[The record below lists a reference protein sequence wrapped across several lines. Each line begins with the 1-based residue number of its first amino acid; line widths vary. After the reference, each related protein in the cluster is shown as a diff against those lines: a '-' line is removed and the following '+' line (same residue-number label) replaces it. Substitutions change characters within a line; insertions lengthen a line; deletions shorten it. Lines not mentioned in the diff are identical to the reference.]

1 MAPSIANRA
10 LKYAGTC
17 TVELAALLLGVYFNA
32 AVPQSYNVA
41 ILGAGPAGTA
51 CALALRGAGL
61 RVALVDKARFPR
73 DKICGDAIPGPALK
87 ALRQL
92 DPTYAEELLAGLRP
106 KAETRDSRVVA
117 PNGGSLGVRWHLP
130 TFNSPRL
137 HFDAA
142 LLDLVKRHTATEIH
156 ENFAVKTLTAA
167 PDAVTL
173 TAADGRQLRAGL
185 LIACDGANSM
195 AARQLAHRR
204 LDRAHHCAAVRAYYT
219 DVADADGHTT
229 EFFFLKKYPAGY
241 LWVFP
246 VGAGVHNVGFGMLSK
261 DIVAHQLNLKKT
273 LLELLQTHPQLAA
286 RFAPAQLLG
295 PVTGFGLPLGT
306 GRPAHALAGP
316 RWLLCGDA
324 ASLIDPLQGHGIDT
338 AIKSGI
344 LAAAQAVACFEKQD
358 FSDAFLQHYA
368 RSVQAQLGP
377 QLARSYRIMQFL
389 GNKPWLV
396 NAGVRLAR
404 VPLARRWLQKLVG

>member
-1 MAPSIANRA
+1 M
-10 LKYAGTC
+10 L
-17 TVELAALLLGVYFNA
+17 
-32 AVPQSYNVA
+32 QSYDVVL
-41 ILGAGPAGTA
+41 LGAGPAGTA

-87 ALRQL
+87 ALRRL
-92 DPTYAEELLAGLRP
+92 DPAYVEELLAGLHPR
-106 KAETRDSRVVA
+106 AETRDSRVVA

-142 LLDLVKRHTATEIH
+142 LLELVKRHTSTEII
-156 ENFAVKTLTAA
+156 EDFAAKTLAVG
-167 PDAVTL
+167 PDAVAL
-173 TAADGRQLRAGL
+173 TAADGRQLRARL
-185 LIACDGANSM
+185 LVACDGANSV

-219 DVADADGHTT
+219 GVAAADGRTT

-246 VGAGVHNVGFGMLSK
+246 VGEGVYNVGFGMLSK
-261 DIVAHQLNLKKT
+261 DIAAQQLDLKDT
-273 LLELLQTHPQLAA
+273 LLDLLATHPELAA
-286 RFAPAQLLG
+286 RFAGARALG
-295 PVTGFGLPLGT
+295 PVVGFGLPLGT
-306 GRPAHALAGP
+306 GRPAHAVAGP

-338 AIKSGI
+338 AVQSGI

-358 FSDAFLQHYA
+358 FSNDFLQQYA
-368 RSVQAQLGP
+368 RAVQAELGP
-377 QLARSYRIMQFL
+377 RLARSYRVMRFM

-396 NAGVRLAR
+396 NAGVRLAQ

>member
-1 MAPSIANRA
+1 M
-10 LKYAGTC
+10 K
-17 TVELAALLLGVYFNA
+17 TVLLGIYSDRP
-32 AVPQSYNVA
+32 VPESYDVA

-92 DPTYAEELLAGLRP
+92 DPAYADELLASLHP
-106 KAETRDSRVVA
+106 KAETRTSRVVA
-117 PNGGSLGVRWHLP
+117 PNGRGLGVRWHLP

-142 LLDLVKRHTATEIH
+142 LLALVNRHTTTDVLED
-156 ENFAVKTLTAA
+156 FAVKTIATA

-173 TAADGRQLRAGL
+173 TAPDGRELRAAL
-185 LIACDGANSM
+185 LIACDGANSV
-195 AARQLAHRR
+195 AARQLAHRQI
-204 LDRAHHCAAVRAYYT
+204 DRAHHCAAVRAYYT
-219 DVADADGHTT
+219 GVAEADGHTT

-246 VGAGVHNVGFGMLSK
+246 VGGGVYNVGFGMLSK
-261 DIVAHQLNLKKT
+261 DIAAQGINLKKT
-273 LLELLQTHPQLAA
+273 LLELLGAHPQLAP
-286 RFAPAQLLG
+286 RFAGAQLLG
-295 PVTGFGLPLGT
+295 AVVGFGLPLGT

-338 AIKSGI
+338 AVRSGI
-344 LAAAQAVACFEKQD
+344 LAAAQAVACFEAQD
-358 FSDAFLQHYA
+358 FSAEFMQQYA
-368 RSVQAQLGP
+368 RAVQARLGP
-377 QLARSYRIMQFL
+377 QLARSYRIMRFL

-396 NAGVRLAR
+396 NAGVRLAQ
-404 VPLARRWLQKLVG
+404 VPPIGRWLQRLVG

>member
-1 MAPSIANRA
+1 M
-10 LKYAGTC
+10 
-17 TVELAALLLGVYFNA
+17 
-32 AVPQSYNVA
+32 PQSYDVA

-61 RVALVDKARFPR
+61 RVALVDKAQFPR

-92 DPTYAEELLAGLRP
+92 DPAYADELLATLRP

-142 LLDLVKRHTATEIH
+142 LLALVKRHTATEIL
-156 ENFAVKTLTAA
+156 ENFAVKTLAGA

-185 LIACDGANSM
+185 LIACDGANSV

-204 LDRAHHCAAVRAYYT
+204 LDRAHHCAAVRAYYAG
-219 DVADADGHTT
+219 VGDADGRTT

-246 VGAGVHNVGFGMLSK
+246 VGEGVFNVGFGMLSK
-261 DIVAHQLNLKKT
+261 DVVAQDVDLKKV
-273 LLELLQTHPQLAA
+273 LLELLHTHPELAP
-286 RFAPAQLLG
+286 RFARARPLG
-295 PVTGFGLPLGT
+295 PVAGFGLPLGT

-344 LAAAQAVACFEKQD
+344 LAAAQAVACFAEQD
-358 FSDAFLQHYA
+358 FSADFLQQYA
-368 RSVQAQLGP
+368 RAVQARLGP
-377 QLARSYRIMQFL
+377 QLARSYRIMRFL